1 MGTITGSSVAEIDAR
16 IERVWEVVQDVL
28 TAPAW
33 QRGLKDMREV
43 ERDAEGHV
51 TLAESSSD
59 AKVRTIKS
67 TVRFAYDGPTR
78 MDWRQEK
85 GELKSL
91 RRTQTGAP
99 RSARVV
105 QTPPSAP
112 EAERAARTQRLM
124 AALNRAESGE

>member
-59 AKVRTIKS
+59 AAKVRTIKS

-78 MDWRQEK
+78 SDPAPGK
-85 GELKSL
+85 G
-91 RRTQTGAP
+91 
-99 RSARVV
+99 
-105 QTPPSAP
+105 
-112 EAERAARTQRLM
+112 RAQVP
-124 AALNRAESGE
+124 AAN